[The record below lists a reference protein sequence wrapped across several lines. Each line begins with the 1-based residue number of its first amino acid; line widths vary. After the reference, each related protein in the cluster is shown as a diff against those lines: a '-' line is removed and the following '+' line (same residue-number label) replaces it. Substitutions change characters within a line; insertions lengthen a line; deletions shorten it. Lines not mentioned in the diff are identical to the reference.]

1 MKYQFKAFRA
11 IDSPEMS
18 MEFYRGHA
26 QVLKDFGIDSLTSS
40 HDEWMKNPE
49 VYVVAAYTMDN
60 INVGGVKL
68 HLYNKTHPLPVQ
80 AAIDYL
86 DPRIISEISRL
97 AEKGTGEACGLW
109 IAKEMAGKNF
119 GQYLTRSAI
128 ALTEQLGMSTLFGF
142 SSPHT
147 FNMFSSLGY
156 IPLKTV
162 GDNGNFLYPNERYIS
177 TVIIIPDI
185 VSLEFATEE
194 NRNRTHQ
201 LRSSKQQ
208 EFLESEEKNITIEY
222 NLSLHSLV

>member
-1 MKYQFKAFRA
+1 MKYQFRAFRA
-11 IDSPEMS
+11 IDNPEMS
-18 MEFYRGHA
+18 MEFYLGHA

-40 HDEWMKNPE
+40 QDEWMKNPD
-49 VYVVAAYTMDN
+49 VYVVSAYTNDN
-60 INVGGVKL
+60 MIVGGVKL
-68 HLYNKTHPLPVQ
+68 HLYNETYPLPVQ

-86 DPRIISEISRL
+86 DPRIISEIGNL
-97 AEKGTGEACGLW
+97 AAKGTGEACGLW

-147 FNMFSSLGY
+147 FTMFSALGY

-162 GDNGNFLYPNERYIS
+162 GDNGNFLYPNERYTS

-194 NRNRTHQ
+194 NRNRTHA
-201 LRSSKQQ
+201 LRLVKQQ
-208 EFLESEEKNITIEY
+208 EFLESREKNVLIDY
-222 NLSLHSLV
+222 NLTLHSLV